1 MQKDVFD
8 GLSVPKRFVPQYC
21 SLARIVAAQSKLA
34 I

>member
-8 GLSVPKRFVPQYC
+8 GPSVPKRFVPQYC
-21 SLARIVAAQSKLA
+21 SLARNKAAQSELA